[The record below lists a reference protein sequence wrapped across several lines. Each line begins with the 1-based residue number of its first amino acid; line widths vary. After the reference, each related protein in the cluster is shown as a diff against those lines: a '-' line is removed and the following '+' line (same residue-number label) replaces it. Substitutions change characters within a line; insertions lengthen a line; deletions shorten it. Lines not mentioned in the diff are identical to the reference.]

1 MRKEF
6 VSKDDLMF
14 TDVMAPGVKLIA
26 SHSLLIP
33 EYLVIRNKQSITLE
47 SFESYEIITI
57 NCLYLQEN
65 SYLTDVNRCNR

>member
-33 EYLVIRNKQSITLE
+33 EYLVIRNKQAITLE
-47 SFESYEIITI
+47 SFESYEIITMI
-57 NCLYLQEN
+57 WSPKVLVMTPITSNY
-65 SYLTDVNRCNR
+65 